1 MMDGKMVM
9 LSRFVA
15 VCLANP
21 TSITIAG
28 STSICPLTLYGS
40 AEPRVASRSART
52 ASSRSV
58 PLSCTTARA
67 SPYRASGPPA
77 TAAAKAW
84 TTDPRRRILAAPR
97 LTASSPSSG
106 RCAHHLRIPFQ
117 PVLRIPWPF
126 DHQDLDASAGVL
138 EQEEG
143 VYYAVIPTTN
153 EDFASWNKLV
163 VTWSIRVF
171 SSNTPVNFQS
181 ILFGDGTVLL

>member
-1 MMDGKMVM
+1 MPFDQDDGWFHID
-9 LSRFVA
+9 LPFDFIWFGRTESR
-15 VCLANP
+15 
-21 TSITIAG
+21 ITIGTNGVITFGTTQLHNGASEPVPCQWTTGNSGCEGVDYG
-28 STSICPLTLYGS
+28 STASDPGS
-40 AEPRVASRSART
+40 AAPDGVIAVFWAVRAPPLNSVSART
-52 ASSRSV
+52 KV
-58 PLSCTTARA
+58 
-67 SPYRASGPPA
+67 
-77 TAAAKAW
+77 
-84 TTDPRRRILAAPR
+84 
-97 LTASSPSSG
+97 
-106 RCAHHLRIPFQ
+106 
-117 PVLRIPWPF
+117 PWPF